1 MNIPGGSS
9 TMTDNTTASADNVPP
24 ELLTLIQRVK
34 EGTALIEA
42 NKFDPVS
49 SNILNDLN
57 GLWMEAKGNDVVKGH
72 IGDGL
77 STQLVALA
85 ACEDAE
91 VSISSAKLLRS
102 ITVNRKN
109 KATFQPLCLEI
120 LSILKRATSVL
131 RIPLTAT
138 IWNLSS
144 IRPNRDELMKDS
156 VLDVLAELLVVPGE
170 LQGEAAGALRNLT
183 LDDAHLDKFAN
194 TKAIDNLM
202 IVMSTL
208 NVGPRVTCIL
218 NSIRNLSLKD
228 ANHERIANAG
238 NGITILMTKI
248 KTTTDPSDQRY
259 VLETFSNLSKN
270 DEMKQYLAIP
280 EIEEILIP
288 FLASTNEPLLNAT
301 QMILN
306 NLQVVISSA
315 TLTSAL
321 ANNNMLKH
329 PDSYIQGLL
338 NNLDDNMSEKDI
350 ILQRKVGEGAYGSV
364 YLAEFNGYPVACKV
378 IKAGITQENARK
390 ILDELRV
397 MRRLK
402 HPNVVLLMGA
412 CLNSKQQIMIV
423 TEFAARGD
431 LKHCLKDVPSL
442 AKRVDLAHDVAT
454 GLSWLQPYNIVHRD
468 LKLDNLL
475 VSEDWTIKITDFGLS
490 IELEDGASWDRF
502 GGNIKYSA
510 PEILKVKYS
519 RDNKKYAYG
528 EKTDVYSFGLIWW
541 QILTKG
547 DPFVPRPDKFKS
559 KEGLASYILE
569 GNRPPT
575 VTWWPQALKTMISN
589 CWSPSPANRPTFR
602 AILDAWERLTLDLL
616 CPDTLARKVAEELW
630 KDQKSK
636 PDYTTFKKTFIQHC
650 VPSGKLK
657 DKDASLLESLMRDSP
672 FDDTV
677 SFSRFCYVVGWF
689 GPLQNNCL
697 QFFARMK
704 DLTSKQY
711 FHGFLSDAQS
721 DAKLTSLWESTSEK
735 KSYYLIKYSM
745 ESIGEFK
752 LCFVDTASGR
762 IESISIRNF
771 KGAYKASTGQKFDS
785 WKKLKNAMSKSYNIG
800 KQAPQ

>member
-1 MNIPGGSS
+1 
-9 TMTDNTTASADNVPP
+9 
-24 ELLTLIQRVK
+24 
-34 EGTALIEA
+34 
-42 NKFDPVS
+42 
-49 SNILNDLN
+49 
-57 GLWMEAKGNDVVKGH
+57 
-72 IGDGL
+72 
-77 STQLVALA
+77 
-85 ACEDAE
+85 
-91 VSISSAKLLRS
+91 
-102 ITVNRKN
+102 
-109 KATFQPLCLEI
+109 
-120 LSILKRATSVL
+120 
-131 RIPLTAT
+131 
-138 IWNLSS
+138 
-144 IRPNRDELMKDS
+144 
-156 VLDVLAELLVVPGE
+156 
-170 LQGEAAGALRNLT
+170 
-183 LDDAHLDKFAN
+183 
-194 TKAIDNLM
+194 
-202 IVMSTL
+202 
-208 NVGPRVTCIL
+208 
-218 NSIRNLSLKD
+218 
-228 ANHERIANAG
+228 
-238 NGITILMTKI
+238 
-248 KTTTDPSDQRY
+248 
-259 VLETFSNLSKN
+259 
-270 DEMKQYLAIP
+270 MKQYLAVP
-280 EIEEILIP
+280 ELEEILIP

-301 QMILN
+301 QTILN

-321 ANNNMLKH
+321 ANNNMLKN

-338 NNLDDNMSEKDI
+338 HNLDDNISEKDI

-364 YLAEFNGYPVACKV
+364 YLAEYNGYPVACKV

-423 TEFAARGD
+423 TEFASRGD
-431 LKHCLKDVPSL
+431 LKHCLKDVTSIS
-442 AKRVDLAHDVAT
+442 KRVDLAHDVAT

-569 GNRPPT
+569 GNRPPM

-616 CPDTLARKVAEELW
+616 CPDTLARKVAEVLW

-636 PDYTTFKKTFIQHC
+636 PDYTTFKKTFIQYC

-657 DKDASLLESLMRDSP
+657 DKEAQLLESLMRDSP

-677 SFSRFCYVVGWF
+677 TFSRFCYVIGWF
-689 GPLQNNCL
+689 GPLQNNCQ

-704 DLTSKQY
+704 DLTSKSY

-762 IESISIRNF
+762 IESIIIRNF
-771 KGAYKASTGQKFDS
+771 KGSYKVATGQKFES
-785 WKKLKNAMSKSYNIG
+785 WKKLKNTMSKLYNIG
-800 KQAPQ
+800 KPAPQ